1 MEIWIRSQD
10 KMKLFRG
17 IDFRGVVEQEG
28 CSIIDNTD
36 DYIIGT
42 YKSIERALEILDEIQ
57 KLLMPKCIINP
68 KTMKFSEPYEGNG
81 MVLMDCSA
89 DARLE
94 QLSTYVYEMPE
105 E

>member
-1 MEIWIRSQD
+1 MELWIRSQD

-17 IDFRGVVEQEG
+17 INFRGVIEQEG

-57 KLLMPKCIINP
+57 KLLEPK
-68 KTMKFSEPYEGNG
+68 F
-81 MVLMDCSA
+81 VLHTEEIKKPITEYMSTIEQIKDIKELSA
-89 DARLE
+89 C
-94 QLSTYVYEMPE
+94 VYEMPE
-105 E
+105 N